1 LTIRSRQLHDSSLV
15 GVRDMQCRP
24 ESLACGCEECSSR
37 HVLVFP
43 RRGAF
48 VLHEGSQSAVMDSS
62 HVGFFTA
69 DRPRRVSHLETGGDD
84 CTAVTYA
91 DEILD
96 EAAAAAGVPA
106 AERRRRP
113 FPVVKAPLDA
123 AAVLKSQIFFGD
135 LVRDDASALK
145 AEERA
150 MDLLREAFAAMPR
163 WVEEPVRP
171 RNAKRLRNI
180 VLAAQEWI
188 AARPFENWSLG
199 DLARDVGSSP
209 YHLLRQF
216 RAETGSTIHQYRT
229 QLRLAAAARMILE
242 GCDDLTALALD
253 LGFSSHSHFSDA
265 FRRRFG
271 MAPSALRR
279 GAGRAQRAQLRK
291 NSTAPWSAAE

>member
-1 LTIRSRQLHDSSLV
+1 LSIRSRELHRSALV
-15 GVRDMQCRP
+15 AVRDMRCRP
-24 ESLACGCEECSSR
+24 ETLACGCEECSSR

-48 VLHEGSQSAVMDSS
+48 VLHDGSRRAVLDAS

-96 EAAAAAGVPA
+96 EAAAAGGVSP
-106 AERRRRP
+106 AERRCKP
-113 FPVVKAPLDA
+113 FPVLKAPLDA
-123 AAVLKSQIFFGD
+123 AGMLKSQIFFSD
-135 LVRDDASALK
+135 LDRHDASALMV
-145 AEERA
+145 EERA
-150 MDLLREAFAAMPR
+150 IELLRHAFAALPR
-163 WVEEPVRP
+163 RPASPERP
-171 RNAKRLRNI
+171 RNAKRIRNT
-180 VLAAQEWI
+180 VLAAQEWV

-199 DLARDVGSSP
+199 DLAREVGSSP

-216 RAETGSTIHQYRT
+216 RAETGSTIHQYRM
-229 QLRLAAAARMILE
+229 QLRLVAAARMILE

-253 LGFSSHSHFSDA
+253 LGFSSHSHFSDT

-271 MAPSALRR
+271 VAPSS
-279 GAGRAQRAQLRK
+279 LRK
-291 NSTAPWSAAE
+291 NPTAVRAPIS